1 MINKDPIYQQLNKAL
16 RALLGSDKYAV
27 GDQFLTERMVCER
40 YDVSRATANKALS
53 NLVAEGVLRFRKGV
67 GTFVEKKPLGGQFL
81 SMTSFTEN
89 ARRAGL
95 EPSTEVL
102 RFDKLTASEETN
114 AIAGKQ
120 LKVRPGDRLYRIE
133 RLRKANGVPMILEDR
148 YVVGRYCPDLLQHSL
163 NGSLYALFEQVYG
176 LNVTRTEE
184 TIQAV
189 ILNDYQAGLLGVNS
203 GAAGLVVSAVGYV
216 DNDQPLWWETTV
228 HKPDAFEF
236 RCQVNPGQH
245 YQTLEGRVVLEN
257 PD

>member
-1 MINKDPIYQQLNKAL
+1 MINRDPIYQQLNKAL
-16 RALLGSDKYAV
+16 RALLASDQYAV

-53 NLVAEGVLRFRKGV
+53 NLVAEGVLKFRKGV
-67 GTFVEKKPLGGQFL
+67 GTFVDRKPRSGQFL

-102 RFDKLTASEETN
+102 RFDQLATSEDTN
-114 AIAGKQ
+114 AIACRRLQ
-120 LKVRPGDRLYRIE
+120 VRPGDLLYRIE
-133 RLRKANGVPMILEDR
+133 RLRKANGAPMILEDR
-148 YVVGRYCPDLLQHSL
+148 YVVARYCPDLLQHDL

-189 ILNDYQAGLLGVNS
+189 ILNDYQAGLLGVSS

-216 DNDQPLWWETTV
+216 DDDQPLWWETTV

-236 RCQVNPGQH
+236 RCQVNPGQN
-245 YQTLEGRVVLEN
+245 YQTLEGHVVLEN
-257 PD
+257 YD